1 MILVDN
7 KKNFWE
13 IDKIKEGFEKFFKEH
28 GHYPTATEID
38 ICSYLPAS
46 RTLQRRFGGVVGLR
60 QALKLDILD
69 FTRGEIR
76 SEKAKNVNKRAYSL
90 EKKVNEFLIE
100 KFGKEFVHREY
111 FFSDDHRTRT
121 DFFIYYKHGQFSVDV
136 FYPSDKH
143 NFIGCLNSKM
153 KTYRD
158 DIMMQYPVIFLQ
170 MNKNIK
176 REDMNKILSN
186 KKNKL
191 RSDQQVM
198 SYEEFKSFCSDKVL
212 NSIIK

>member
-1 MILVDN
+1 MTINIEARKSIGN

-100 KFGKEFVHREY
+100 KFGKELSTVN
-111 FFSDDHRTRT
+111 
-121 DFFIYYKHGQFSVDV
+121 IFSVMIIV
-136 FYPSDKH
+136 QGQIFSYTINMA
-143 NFIGCLNSKM
+143 NFL
-153 KTYRD
+153 
-158 DIMMQYPVIFLQ
+158 
-170 MNKNIK
+170 
-176 REDMNKILSN
+176 
-186 KKNKL
+186 
-191 RSDQQVM
+191 
-198 SYEEFKSFCSDKVL
+198 
-212 NSIIK
+212 